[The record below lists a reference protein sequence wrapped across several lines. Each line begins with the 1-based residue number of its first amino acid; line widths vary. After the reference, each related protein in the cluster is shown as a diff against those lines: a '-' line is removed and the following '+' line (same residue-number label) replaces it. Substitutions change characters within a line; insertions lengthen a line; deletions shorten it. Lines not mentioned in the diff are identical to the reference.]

1 MTTTHLDHLEKVYY
15 QASEWIRLCNVILWA
30 MGTVLVPISA
40 ACIGLALQFPDR
52 KFFLAPASVFIFAF
66 WVYASR
72 LYRATA
78 ASAREV
84 LMNIENEW
92 EIEKKMALYKLH
104 GQVGLKRLS
113 LFNTQVLCLIL
124 LIILWSVLLILLHKP
139 TTPKTI
145 VTVEQPGAT
154 PKTVVTI
161 EQPGTPSQQ

>member
-1 MTTTHLDHLEKVYY
+1 MTATTHLDHLEKIYY

-78 ASAREV
+78 ASARSV
-84 LMNIENEW
+84 LMSIEDEW
-92 EIEKKMALYKLH
+92 KIQSNMALYTHH
-104 GQVGLKRLS
+104 GQVGLKKFS
-113 LFNTQVLCLIL
+113 LFNTQVLCLGLLVILWIIL
-124 LIILWSVLLILLHKP
+124 LLWLP
-139 TTPKTI
+139 MATTPKTV
-145 VTVEQPGAT
+145 VTVEQPG
-154 PKTVVTI
+154 TV
-161 EQPGTPSQQ
+161 SQ